1 MKKLLIIFLILVS
14 LGFSYAQKRKK
25 VPKVRAEV
33 TVKGNFPPLREKPNE
48 EDAGIWNEYK
58 SAEFG
63 FEVVFPAKNEDVFD
77 DEFNDVKFFQSSTRK
92 ANYGVIVK
100 PVPKAVSQNG
110 LKNLFENVFELILG
124 ADRTKIISQTN
135 VRLGDLLGKE
145 IIYERESSRVFSRF
159 FIDGNKLY
167 IISMIMDKKDYKQSF
182 DEWALKFLDSFNLP
196 VKIKNE
202 G

>member
-14 LGFSYAQKRKK
+14 VGFSYAQKRKK

-167 IISMIMDKKDYKQSF
+167 IVSMIMDKKNYKQSF

-196 VKIKNE
+196 IKIKNE

>member
-1 MKKLLIIFLILVS
+1 MKKLLTIFLILVS
-14 LGFSYAQKRKK
+14 VGFSYAQKRKK

-92 ANYGVIVK
+92 ANYGVIIK

-110 LKNLFENVFELILG
+110 LNNLFENVFELILG

-167 IISMIMDKKDYKQSF
+167 IVSMIMDKKDYKQSF

>member
-1 MKKLLIIFLILVS
+1 MRKLLIIFLILISV
-14 LGFSYAQKRKK
+14 GFSYAQKRKK

-77 DEFNDVKFFQSSTRK
+77 DEYNDVKFFQSSTRK
-92 ANYGVIVK
+92 ANYGVIIK

-110 LKNLFENVFELILG
+110 LNNLFENVFELLLG
-124 ADRTKIISQTN
+124 ADTTKIISQKN
-135 VRLGDLLGKE
+135 VRLGDLAGKE
-145 IIYERESSRVFSRF
+145 IIYEKEGERVFSRF
-159 FIDGNKLY
+159 FIDGNKLF
-167 IISMIMDKKDYKQSF
+167 IVSMIMDKKDYKQSF
-182 DEWALKFLDSFNLP
+182 GEWALKFLDSFNLP
-196 VKIKNE
+196 RKIKNE

>member
-1 MKKLLIIFLILVS
+1 MKKLLTIFLILVS
-14 LGFSYAQKRKK
+14 VGFSYAQKRKK

-110 LKNLFENVFELILG
+110 LNNLFENVFELILG

-167 IISMIMDKKDYKQSF
+167 IVSMIMDKKDYKQSF

>member
-1 MKKLLIIFLILVS
+1 MKKLLTIFLILVS
-14 LGFSYAQKRKK
+14 VGFSYAQKRKK

-167 IISMIMDKKDYKQSF
+167 IVSMIMDKKNYKQSF

>member
-77 DEFNDVKFFQSSTRK
+77 DEFNEDRK
-92 ANYGVIVK
+92 SVV
-100 PVPKAVSQNG
+100 
-110 LKNLFENVFELILG
+110 
-124 ADRTKIISQTN
+124 
-135 VRLGDLLGKE
+135 
-145 IIYERESSRVFSRF
+145 
-159 FIDGNKLY
+159 
-167 IISMIMDKKDYKQSF
+167 
-182 DEWALKFLDSFNLP
+182 
-196 VKIKNE
+196 
-202 G
+202 

>member
-1 MKKLLIIFLILVS
+1 MKKLLTIFLILVS
-14 LGFSYAQKRKK
+14 VGFSYAQKRKK

-92 ANYGVIVK
+92 ANYGVIIK

>member
-1 MKKLLIIFLILVS
+1 MRKLLIIFLILLSVV
-14 LGFSYAQKRKK
+14 FSYAQKRKK

-58 SAEFG
+58 SVEFG

-92 ANYGVIVK
+92 ANYGVIIK
-100 PVPKAVSQNG
+100 PVPKIVSQNG
-110 LKNLFENVFELILG
+110 LNNLFENVFELILG
-124 ADRTKIISQTN
+124 AETTKIISQKN

-145 IIYERESSRVFSRF
+145 IIYEKERERVFSRF

-167 IISMIMDKKDYKQSF
+167 IVSMIMDKKDYKQSF
-182 DEWALKFLDSFNLP
+182 DDWALKFLDSFNLP

>member
-14 LGFSYAQKRKK
+14 VGFSYAQKRKK

-110 LKNLFENVFELILG
+110 LNNLFENVFELILG

-167 IISMIMDKKDYKQSF
+167 IVSMIMDKKDYKQSF

-196 VKIKNE
+196 IKIKNE

>member
-1 MKKLLIIFLILVS
+1 MVS

-110 LKNLFENVFELILG
+110 LKDLFENVFELILG

-167 IISMIMDKKDYKQSF
+167 IVSMIMDKKDYKQSF

-196 VKIKNE
+196 IKIKYE

>member
-1 MKKLLIIFLILVS
+1 MKKLLTIFLILVS
-14 LGFSYAQKRKK
+14 VVFSYAQKRKK

-33 TVKGNFPPLREKPNE
+33 TVKGNFPPLSEKPNE

-92 ANYGVIVK
+92 ANYGVIIK

-110 LKNLFENVFELILG
+110 LNNLFENVFELVGLG
-124 ADRTKIISQTN
+124 FK
-135 VRLGDLLGKE
+135 
-145 IIYERESSRVFSRF
+145 
-159 FIDGNKLY
+159 
-167 IISMIMDKKDYKQSF
+167 
-182 DEWALKFLDSFNLP
+182 P
-196 VKIKNE
+196 
-202 G
+202 

>member
-14 LGFSYAQKRKK
+14 VGFSYAQKRKK

-167 IISMIMDKKDYKQSF
+167 IVSMIMDKKDYKQSF

-196 VKIKNE
+196 IKIKNE

>member
-1 MKKLLIIFLILVS
+1 MVS

-92 ANYGVIVK
+92 ANYGVIIK

-110 LKNLFENVFELILG
+110 LNNLFENVFELILG

-167 IISMIMDKKDYKQSF
+167 IVSMIMDKKNYKQSF
-182 DEWALKFLDSFNLP
+182 DEWALKFLDSFNLLI
-196 VKIKNE
+196 KIKNE